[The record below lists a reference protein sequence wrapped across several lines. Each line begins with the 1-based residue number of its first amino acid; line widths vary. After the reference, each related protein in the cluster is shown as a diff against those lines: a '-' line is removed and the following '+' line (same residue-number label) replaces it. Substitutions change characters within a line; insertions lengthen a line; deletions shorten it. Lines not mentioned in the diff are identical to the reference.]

1 MGYEKNRDFWSI
13 FPIILDLRNC
23 TIHYDRLTVLMLLA
37 FLTCSTFARVQK
49 LCVLV
54 MYLII
59 NDITFIVMFSVGL
72 LSGSEVRDRLYSYNK
87 RLSLNL
93 PSLEL

>member
-1 MGYEKNRDFWSI
+1 
-13 FPIILDLRNC
+13 
-23 TIHYDRLTVLMLLA
+23 
-37 FLTCSTFARVQK
+37 
-49 LCVLV
+49 